1 MNHAAVI
8 LLVETSIVLAVL
20 ALGLKGTLADAVSLF
35 RHPADLIRAFLSMN
49 IVMPLFALA
58 LAIVFNLH
66 PAVKV
71 ALIALSVSPV
81 PPLLPPKVVKA
92 GSRENYPIGLLVGM
106 AILSIVTIPVTMELF
121 EKLLGVPLTMPPV
134 SVAALLLR
142 TVLVPLLIGIVVRRI
157 APVRAAEAAM
167 LLSIW
172 SSVFL
177 MLGVVLVLFAS
188 ARAIFSLIG
197 NGTLLVLAGFV
208 LIGLVVGYVFAG
220 PEPEK
225 KYVLALATSWRHPGL
240 AVAIAT
246 ANFPN
251 QKLAVPAIA
260 LYLIV
265 SGIITG
271 IVISRRK
278 RTRASPGKFEQPM
291 AA

>member
-20 ALGLKGTLADAVSLF
+20 ALGLRGTLADAVSLF

-121 EKLLGVPLTMPPV
+121 EKLLGVPLTMPPLA
-134 SVAALLLR
+134 VAALLLR

-208 LIGLVVGYVFAG
+208 LIGLVVG
-220 PEPEK
+220 
-225 KYVLALATSWRHPGL
+225 
-240 AVAIAT
+240 
-246 ANFPN
+246 
-251 QKLAVPAIA
+251 
-260 LYLIV
+260 
-265 SGIITG
+265 
-271 IVISRRK
+271 
-278 RTRASPGKFEQPM
+278 
-291 AA
+291 

>member
-1 MNHAAVI
+1 
-8 LLVETSIVLAVL
+8 
-20 ALGLKGTLADAVSLF
+20 
-35 RHPADLIRAFLSMN
+35 MN

-121 EKLLGVPLTMPPV
+121 EKLLGVPLTMPPLA
-134 SVAALLLR
+134 VAALLLR

>member
-20 ALGLKGTLADAVSLF
+20 ALGLRGTLADAVSLF

-121 EKLLGVPLTMPPV
+121 EKLLGVPLTMPPLA
-134 SVAALLLR
+134 VAALLLR
-142 TVLVPLLIGIVVRRI
+142 TVLVPIADRDCRATHRSCSCRRSSH
-157 APVRAAEAAM
+157 AP
-167 LLSIW
+167 
-172 SSVFL
+172 
-177 MLGVVLVLFAS
+177 
-188 ARAIFSLIG
+188 
-197 NGTLLVLAGFV
+197 
-208 LIGLVVGYVFAG
+208 
-220 PEPEK
+220 
-225 KYVLALATSWRHPGL
+225 
-240 AVAIAT
+240 
-246 ANFPN
+246 
-251 QKLAVPAIA
+251 
-260 LYLIV
+260 
-265 SGIITG
+265 
-271 IVISRRK
+271 
-278 RTRASPGKFEQPM
+278 
-291 AA
+291 